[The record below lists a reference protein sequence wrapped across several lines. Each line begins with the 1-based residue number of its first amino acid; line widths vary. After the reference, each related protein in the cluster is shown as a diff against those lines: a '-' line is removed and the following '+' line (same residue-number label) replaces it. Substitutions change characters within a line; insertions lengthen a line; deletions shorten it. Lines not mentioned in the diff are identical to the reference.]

1 MNISHILLPAGVA
14 GVAGL
19 ALLGLNAAIRRSL
32 RAPRIRSTSN
42 PADHGLAYSSQ
53 AIPTSNSKKL
63 NAWWLPATTQTAP
76 TLIVVHG
83 WGGNAAMMLPVAQP
97 LHAAGFALLFIES
110 RCHGNSDGDSFSSM
124 PRFAEDIDAA
134 FTWLKHQP
142 GVDGSRIGV
151 LGHSV
156 GASAALLAASRAPGI
171 AAVASIAAFE
181 HPESIMRRFLATK
194 RVPFIPFGWYV
205 LRYVQQVIGYRFD
218 TIASINTIRTVR
230 CPVLL
235 VHGLDDSTV
244 PASDAQHIHAN
255 AAPGISRLL
264 LIPGDHD
271 SYGELPARMSDLIN
285 FLQTAMPAAVSP
297 EPTF

>member
-1 MNISHILLPAGVA
+1 MSIFHILLPTGFAA
-14 GVAGL
+14 L

-32 RAPRIRSTSN
+32 RAPRVRSAAN
-42 PADHGLAYSSQ
+42 PADYGLSYTGHR
-53 AIPTSNSKKL
+53 IPTQNSKYL
-63 NAWWLPATTQTAP
+63 NAWWLPATNENAP
-76 TLIVVHG
+76 TIIGLHG
-83 WGGNAAMMLPVAQP
+83 WGGNAAMMLPIAQP

-110 RCHGNSDGDSFSSM
+110 RCHGASDDDSFSSM

-134 FTWLKHQP
+134 LVWLKRQA
-142 GVDGSRIGV
+142 GVEGARIGV

-156 GASAALLAASRAPGI
+156 GASAALLAASRGSDI

-181 HPESIMRRFLATK
+181 HPESIMRRFLAAK

-205 LRYVQQVIGYRFD
+205 LRYVQQVIGHRFD
-218 TIASINTIRTVR
+218 AIASINTIRTVT

-264 LIPGDHD
+264 LVPGDHD
-271 SYGELPARMSDLIN
+271 SYGELPARMSDLID
-285 FLQTAMPAAVSP
+285 FLQAAMPIAVSP
-297 EPTF
+297 APTFKG